1 MPWRSLIF
9 FNNLRAILQLEV
21 DYFGSATIILAQ
33 MVQLSARITPPN
45 LSTAGIDRLT
55 PGKNKLFSILI
66 CMALLGSTEALA
78 SAPKRTSTTRVTKPR
93 VTKPQK
99 RRSKF
104 RRVYWNPVLRG
115 SHESML
121 RQNEEIDR
129 LQLLRI
135 EDDAQLEELIVK
147 QELVE
152 IEETQALRVAANL
165 DSGRRF
171 CRPWTLSFLQD
182 LSVAFHTKFKTP
194 LQVNSAVRTMEQQKK
209 LRRRNRNAAPEF
221 GETASSHLA
230 GITVDISKRGLSR
243 TQRKW
248 LDAYLLELRNQNL
261 IEAAEE
267 RRQPVYHIMVSERY
281 DGYRDAQ
288 MEAEGP
294 TTRSLTDVITQD

>member
-1 MPWRSLIF
+1 
-9 FNNLRAILQLEV
+9 
-21 DYFGSATIILAQ
+21 
-33 MVQLSARITPPN
+33 
-45 LSTAGIDRLT
+45 
-55 PGKNKLFSILI
+55 
-66 CMALLGSTEALA
+66 MALLGSIEAWA
-78 SAPKRTSTTRVTKPR
+78 SVPKVTTSKATKPRATKPR
-93 VTKPQK
+93 VVKSSRKSSKK
-99 RRSKF
+99 RSRARV

-135 EDDAQLEELIVK
+135 EDDAQLEELILN

-152 IEETQALRVAANL
+152 IEETNTLRVAANL
-165 DSGRRF
+165 DSQRRY

-182 LSVAFHTKFKTP
+182 LSSAFHARFKTP
-194 LQVNSAVRTMEQQKK
+194 IQVNSAVRTMQQQKK
-209 LRRRNRNAAPEF
+209 LRRRNRNAAPVS

-248 LDAYLLELRNQNL
+248 LDAYLLALRNENL

-267 RRQPVYHIMVSERY
+267 RRQPVYHIMVSDRY
-281 DGYRDAQ
+281 DGYREAQ
-288 MEAEGP
+288 MEAAAP
-294 TTRSLTDVITQD
+294 TIRNQSDVITQD